1 LVYAEKMDFLL
12 CCWYFCGS
20 RVSTMFGRST
30 IIQFIVFG
38 FHVCIKVRMIDS
50 TTLKFGN
57 KDEKVYKLIKR
68 VERILYMVK
77 L

>member
-1 LVYAEKMDFLL
+1 
-12 CCWYFCGS
+12 
-20 RVSTMFGRST
+20 
-30 IIQFIVFG
+30 
-38 FHVCIKVRMIDS
+38 MIDS

>member
-1 LVYAEKMDFLL
+1 
-12 CCWYFCGS
+12 
-20 RVSTMFGRST
+20 MFGRST

-68 VERILYMVK
+68 VEWILYMVK